1 MGGSIMGGHSYKR
14 VGQRSVC
21 VIRLLRLPDC
31 CGREVWFVVIQRR
44 IRTGRWAVNLA
55 FVSRD
60 DRLMMIRA
68 VRKDPP
74 SYSKSQTLKD
84 VKNN

>member
-44 IRTGRWAVNLA
+44 IRTADQRCSLTISVLRII
-55 FVSRD
+55 VPR
-60 DRLMMIRA
+60 RRIR
-68 VRKDPP
+68 
-74 SYSKSQTLKD
+74 
-84 VKNN
+84 